1 MCALTW
7 FLQNV
12 DVWAELASDLSR
24 LLFQK
29 SSRVISEKESNPSKE
44 PLIRRRRRGGESRG
58 SNFNSLLLHFQS
70 RTLLTSSHFAFF
82 PPRFSFWR
90 LQKKGG
96 KKKAGGRCSALPR
109 LLILGGHMTRP
120 PPLWPH
126 REYNQGVYVA
136 VKQIEAE
143 DVFFPLPGRWEEQH
157 LQQEVAASQKKKK
170 SASDRLKCWIITWPS
185 ILAAFQIYIP
195 AASETLRGNVCLGD
209 FLRRMLLR
217 LVKKKKK
224 SAKNPPKK
232 QETVTGNRWTS
243 RKLFRPERKDGLHC
257 FFVFSNLE

>member
-1 MCALTW
+1 MLSVAS
-7 FLQNV
+7 
-12 DVWAELASDLSR
+12 LAY
-24 LLFQK
+24 
-29 SSRVISEKESNPSKE
+29 
-44 PLIRRRRRGGESRG
+44 SRG
-58 SNFNSLLLHFQS
+58 SHDTAAPFVTSSWIQS
-70 RTLLTSSHFAFF
+70 RSLCCSKTNWGWGCFFSPARTLRRTTFATGSGS
-82 PPRFSFWR
+82 FS
-90 LQKKGG
+90 
-96 KKKAGGRCSALPR
+96 
-109 LLILGGHMTRP
+109 
-120 PPLWPH
+120 
-126 REYNQGVYVA
+126 
-136 VKQIEAE
+136 
-143 DVFFPLPGRWEEQH
+143 
-157 LQQEVAASQKKKK
+157 KKKK